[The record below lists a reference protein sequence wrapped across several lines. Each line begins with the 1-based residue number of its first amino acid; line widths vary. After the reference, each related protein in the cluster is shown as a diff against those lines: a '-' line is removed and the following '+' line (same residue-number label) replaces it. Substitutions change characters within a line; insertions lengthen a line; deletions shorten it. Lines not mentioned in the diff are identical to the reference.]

1 MKIQGITTDRME
13 GIRTETTEQNKTEE
27 VLQVLEAKDYDIYTP
42 SKKSRKKPVQR
53 GLSTIL
59 NF

>member
-27 VLQVLEAKDYDIYTP
+27 VLQVLKAKDYDIYTP
-42 SKKSRKKPVQR
+42 SKLTPISMH
-53 GLSTIL
+53 
-59 NF
+59 